1 MISVHV
7 WFSLPYD
14 EDARAF
20 RNVLN
25 STIATASLSTLSP
38 NTMLYRSGS
47 RLSSGFPK
55 IERVATGSTAEIN
68 APKSRASSGE
78 DVSIWIHPSFHSEQ

>member
-1 MISVHV
+1 MVSAQL
-7 WFSLPYD
+7 WLSLPHD
-14 EDARAF
+14 EDTRTF

-25 STIATASLSTLSP
+25 STIATASFSTLSP

-47 RLSSGFPK
+47 RLSSGFPR

-68 APKSRASSGE
+68 APKSSASSGD
-78 DVSIWIHPSFHSEQ
+78 DVSIWIHPSFHPNP